1 MSEMGKTRPAPPRRV
16 GRPPGP
22 NPRKPKGGK
31 GSQLSAN
38 ITEELRAALEAEA
51 ERTGRSLSQVAELWM
66 ELGRARAIEQRALET
81 NLAAHEDLVRRYE
94 TLAQALRECGLT
106 QDWAPNVP
114 LDARC

>member
-1 MSEMGKTRPAPPRRV
+1 MSEMGKTRPAPPTKA
-16 GRPPGP
+16 
-22 NPRKPKGGK
+22 RKHLKTHPL
-31 GSQLSAN
+31 QAR
-38 ITEELRAALEAEA
+38 ITEELRGALEAEA

-106 QDWAPNVP
+106 QGWAPNAPFDIKVAWAAAEP
-114 LDARC
+114 

>member
-1 MSEMGKTRPAPPRRV
+1 MSEIGKR

-22 NPRKPKGGK
+22 NHRKPKGGK
-31 GSQLSAN
+31 GAVMTAR
-38 ITEELRAALEAEA
+38 ITHELRAALEEEA
-51 ERTGRSLSQVAELWM
+51 ERTGRTLAQVAELWM

-106 QDWAPNVP
+106 QHVVRAK
-114 LDARC
+114 